1 MSESKLRSRGCPSG
15 RVVCRGRRR
24 AITLSRGCPSGVSF
38 GNVLRVCRGG
48 CPSARR
54 ARGCPWV
61 WGVPWSGGVS
71 FCPLRV
77 VYTLQAEGFDRLR
90 QSGKAL
96 REDQG
101 RYLLDKD
108 EIETRSILELETGLK
123 LSTREPPHLFNRA
136 STACTDLFSSTS
148 LIFDLWKQDICV
160 FIPEQS
166 ILTCV
171 GLLARPG

>member
-1 MSESKLRSRGCPSG
+1 M
-15 RVVCRGRRR
+15 
-24 AITLSRGCPSGVSF
+24 SF
-38 GNVLRVCRGG
+38 GCVVEGVLLPVALEGVLGG
-48 CPSARR
+48 
-54 ARGCPWV
+54 
-61 WGVPWSGGVS
+61 GVPWSGGVS

-148 LIFDLWKQDICV
+148 LIFDLRKQDWCCS
-160 FIPEQS
+160 P
-166 ILTCV
+166 LTLSYHTQKTRRQCNS
-171 GLLARPG
+171 